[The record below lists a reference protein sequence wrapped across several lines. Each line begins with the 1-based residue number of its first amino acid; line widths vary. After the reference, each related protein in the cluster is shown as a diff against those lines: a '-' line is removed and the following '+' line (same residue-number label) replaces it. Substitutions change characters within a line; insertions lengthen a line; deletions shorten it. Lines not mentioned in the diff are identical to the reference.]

1 MKASFSFKLKQK
13 VLEFIKDNEMIRH
26 GDSVVVGLSGG
37 ADSVC
42 LILLLNEIKKDIDFD
57 IKAVHINHGIR
68 GESADRDEAFS
79 KALCERLSVPFECFH
94 IDVPTLAKNSG
105 LTLEEAGR
113 NARYEC
119 YAKEGN
125 LVALAHHIDDQAE
138 TVLFNIVR
146 GSGIK
151 GVGGIEPVK
160 VRDDITVIRPLLC
173 ISKDEIIKYL
183 QENGEEF
190 CVDETNLENDYSRN
204 LIRNE
209 IMKDFNSIQPQSA
222 RHIADMAAE
231 LREAESFIYDEAVS
245 LFNEVATEDYSNPE
259 LCENDSNSAI
269 FISVKG
275 LKDKPQIV
283 VRYMIIYTIK
293 QLVSTY
299 KDITRTHIEDVYSL
313 LYKGKGKMI
322 MLPFGITATRVKDG
336 IVISRDSNL

>member
-1 MKASFSFKLKQK
+1 MKASYSFKLKQK
-13 VLEFIKDNEMIRH
+13 VLEFINDNEMIRH

-42 LILLLNEIKKDIDFD
+42 LILLLDEIRKDIEFD

-68 GESADRDEAFS
+68 GENADRDEAFS
-79 KALCERLSVPFECFH
+79 KALCERLSIPFESFH
-94 IDVPTLAKNSG
+94 VDVPSLAKNSG

-119 YAKEGN
+119 YSKVGK

-160 VRDDITVIRPLLC
+160 EKNDITVIRPLLC
-173 ISKDEIIKYL
+173 ISREEIIKYL
-183 QENGEEF
+183 EENGEPF
-190 CVDETNLENDYSRN
+190 CTDETNLENDYSRN

-209 IMKDFNSIQPQSA
+209 IMKEFNSIQPQSA
-222 RHIADMAAE
+222 RHIADMATE
-231 LREAESFIYDEAVS
+231 LREAEAFIYDEAVS
-245 LFNEVATEDYSNPE
+245 LFNEVATADYEVSDTTEGNV
-259 LCENDSNSAI
+259 DSAI
-269 FISVKG
+269 LLNVKG
-275 LKDKPQIV
+275 LKDKPAIV
-283 VRYMIIYTIK
+283 VRYTIIYTIK

-313 LYKGKGKMI
+313 IFKGKGKMI

-336 IVISRDSNL
+336 IVISRSSNS